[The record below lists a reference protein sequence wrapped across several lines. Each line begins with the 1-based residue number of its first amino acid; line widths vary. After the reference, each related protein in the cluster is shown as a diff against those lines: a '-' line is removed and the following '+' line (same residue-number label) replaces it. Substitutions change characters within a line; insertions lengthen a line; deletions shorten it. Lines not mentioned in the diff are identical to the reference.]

1 MALDFHYYPDVQD
14 NQDNQDNQDI
24 QDVQYIEPPYAPPL
38 RMGNPY
44 VPMAPVSELKARLS
58 AALSRTNTPL
68 TLDEKSAL
76 REALVELSKE
86 HVLMDDMYEIPLILS
101 QIEGIPIGKNR
112 GIIGN
117 GGSRTRSYRNK
128 KRGGSRMK
136 RSYRNKKRTLRIRK
150 KRTHRK

>member
-14 NQDNQDNQDI
+14 NQDNQD
-24 QDVQYIEPPYAPPL
+24 VQYIEPPYAPPL
-38 RMGNPY
+38 QRAERWEHDE

-68 TLDEKSAL
+68 TLDEESAI
-76 REALVELSKE
+76 REELVELSKE

-112 GIIGN
+112 GIRGN